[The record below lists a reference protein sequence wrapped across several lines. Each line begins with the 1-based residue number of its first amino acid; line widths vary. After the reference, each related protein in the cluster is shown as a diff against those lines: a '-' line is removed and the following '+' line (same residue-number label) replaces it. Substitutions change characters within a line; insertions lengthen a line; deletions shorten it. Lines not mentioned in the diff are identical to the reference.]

1 MKHIFVKE
9 ASMYYLTSI
18 EMCGYAELEN
28 ELKHFFSRLHHIKR
42 RLLQEKASLSLNR
55 IQRNR
60 CRQNILDL
68 ERLERD
74 LYEVSHKEDIRHLYR
89 KVQRYVKLDHERL
102 IELFGKETFSRCSL
116 FIAL

>member
-1 MKHIFVKE
+1 
-9 ASMYYLTSI
+9 
-18 EMCGYAELEN
+18 MCGYAELEN
-28 ELKHFFSRLHHIKR
+28 ELKYFFNRLHHIKR
-42 RLLQEKASLSLNR
+42 RLFQERAALSLNR

-68 ERLERD
+68 ESLERD

-89 KVQRYVKLDHERL
+89 KVHRYVKLDHERL
-102 IELFGKETFSRCSL
+102 MDMFGKETVSRCSL